1 SLFLHIL
8 LWLAY
13 RAIARPTRSEYLA
26 RINEENRLK
35 HEIQEL
41 TQALALEKQN
51 TVTLVAQAQQQAK
64 AKPLVRTQPEKSA
77 E

>member
-1 SLFLHIL
+1 MACDFSFTVLHVL

-41 TQALALEKQN
+41 TQALA
-51 TVTLVAQAQQQAK
+51 
-64 AKPLVRTQPEKSA
+64 
-77 E
+77 

>member
-1 SLFLHIL
+1 MEKFFVPNGFAILASLFLHVL

-41 TQALALEKQN
+41 TQALALEKTKYGN
-51 TVTLVAQAQQQAK
+51 LGSSS
-64 AKPLVRTQPEKSA
+64 SA
-77 E
+77 AS